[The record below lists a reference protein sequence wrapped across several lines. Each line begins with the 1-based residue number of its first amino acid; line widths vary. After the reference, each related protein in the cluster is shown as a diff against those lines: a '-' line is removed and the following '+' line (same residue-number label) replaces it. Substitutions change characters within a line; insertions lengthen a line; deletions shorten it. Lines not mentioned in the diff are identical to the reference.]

1 MENIELT
8 RKELY
13 DLVWSTP
20 ISKLS
25 TKYALSSD
33 GIKKVCKEFEVP
45 IPENGYWSKL
55 KYNKEVQKEKLNNTF
70 KGEDKIKLTIREEGN
85 PVNLDQSPL
94 TILTKQI
101 ENDPK
106 VPLKVPDKLI
116 KPDILI
122 QNTKEL
128 HSKRKNDSYYNYEK
142 TDTVSIYVEEINY
155 NRALLIMD
163 TFIKLLRHRGHS
175 FRRDRNNRGPNIV
188 INDVEF
194 SFHIREAQKRI
205 PSDKPYSTSTYI
217 PTGILVLKIDES
229 YKAKEWR
236 DGSQKL
242 ELQLAKIVA
251 KLELEAEKELVW
263 REECRLREIQRAEEE
278 KIRKEFEARKE
289 KEIIK
294 TKKLFSDAEKFDK
307 AIIYRNYIAATEQK
321 AIKENNLTEEL
332 KEWIK
337 WANEKA
343 DWFDPFT
350 NRKDELLNDNDR
362 EEFHKPKQT
371 QNNYYRY

>member
-1 MENIELT
+1 MKNIELT

-20 ISKLS
+20 LSKLS
-25 TKYALSSD
+25 LKYALSSD
-33 GIKKVCKEFEVP
+33 GIKKVCKEFDVP

-55 KYNKEVQKEKLNNTF
+55 KYNKDVQVEKLNNTF
-70 KGEDKIKLTIREEGN
+70 KGQDKITLTIREEGDS
-85 PVNLDQSPL
+85 VNLDQRPL

-101 ENDPK
+101 ESDPK
-106 VPLKVPDKLI
+106 SPLVVPEKLS

-175 FRRDRNNRGPNIV
+175 FRRDRNNHGPNIV
-188 INDVEF
+188 IKDVEF

-205 PSDKPYSTSTYI
+205 PPDNPYRSSTYI

-229 YKAKEWR
+229 YKAKEWK

-251 KLELEAEKELVW
+251 KLELEAEKELIW
-263 REECRLREIQRAEEE
+263 REECRLHEIQRAEEE

-307 AIIYRNYIAATEQK
+307 ATIYRNYIAATEQK

-332 KEWIK
+332 REWIK

-371 QNNYYRY
+371 HNNYYRF

>member
-1 MENIELT
+1 
-8 RKELY
+8 
-13 DLVWSTP
+13 
-20 ISKLS
+20 
-25 TKYALSSD
+25 
-33 GIKKVCKEFEVP
+33 
-45 IPENGYWSKL
+45 
-55 KYNKEVQKEKLNNTF
+55 
-70 KGEDKIKLTIREEGN
+70 
-85 PVNLDQSPL
+85 
-94 TILTKQI
+94 
-101 ENDPK
+101 
-106 VPLKVPDKLI
+106 
-116 KPDILI
+116 
-122 QNTKEL
+122 
-128 HSKRKNDSYYNYEK
+128 
-142 TDTVSIYVEEINY
+142 
-155 NRALLIMD
+155 MD

-188 INDVEF
+188 IKDVEF

-205 PSDKPYSTSTYI
+205 PSDKSYGTSTYI

-229 YKAKEWR
+229 YKTKEWR

-294 TKKLFSDAEKFDK
+294 TKKLFLDAEKFDK
-307 AIIYRNYIAATEQK
+307 ATIYRNYIAATEQK

>member
-1 MENIELT
+1 MKNIELT

-20 ISKLS
+20 LSKLS
-25 TKYALSSD
+25 TKYALSSE
-33 GIKKVCKEFEVP
+33 GIKKICKEIEVP
-45 IPENGYWSKL
+45 IPENGYWLKL
-55 KYNKEVQKEKLNNTF
+55 KYNKKVYIENLNNTF
-70 KGEDKIKLTIREEGN
+70 KGKDKIILTIREEGN
-85 PVNLDQSPL
+85 PINLDQKPL
-94 TILTKQI
+94 IILTKKI

-106 VPLKVPDKLI
+106 APLIVPDKLS

-128 HSKRKNDSYYNYEK
+128 HTKRKNDSYDRYEK
-142 TDTVSIYVEEINY
+142 IDTISIYVAESNY

-163 TFIKLLRHRGHS
+163 TFIKLLRYRGHT
-175 FRRDRNNRGPNIV
+175 FKRDRNNWGPRI
-188 INDVEF
+188 IIREIEF
-194 SFHIREAQKRI
+194 PFHIREVQKRI
-205 PSDKPYSTSTYI
+205 PPEKEYGSSTYV
-217 PTGILVLKIDES
+217 PTGILLIKIGES
-229 YKAKEWR
+229 FRAIEWK
-236 DGSQKL
+236 DGNVKL
-242 ELQLAKIVA
+242 ENQLAKIVA
-251 KLELEAEKELVW
+251 KLELEADKEVLW
-263 REECRLREIQRAEEE
+263 QEECRLHAIKRAEEE

-307 AIIYRNYIAATEQK
+307 ATIYRNFIASTEQN
-321 AIKENNLTEEL
+321 AIKENNFTEEV

-362 EEFHKPKQT
+362 EEFHKPKQST
-371 QNNYYRY
+371 NNYYRY